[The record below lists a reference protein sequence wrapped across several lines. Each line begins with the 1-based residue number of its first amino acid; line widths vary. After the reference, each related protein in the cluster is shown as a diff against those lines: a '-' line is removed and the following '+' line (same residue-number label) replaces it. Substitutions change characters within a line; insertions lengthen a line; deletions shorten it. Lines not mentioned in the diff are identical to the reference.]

1 MGVSWEKVEE
11 EKENQI
17 LSRNLRV
24 PRISGSAIVIK
35 GVREL
40 LLYTRLPSWTTE
52 TEMTVA
58 PALLNF
64 LQICFSQE
72 RIHSG

>member
-17 LSRNLRV
+17 LSGNLRV
-24 PRISGSAIVIK
+24 PRINESVIVIN
-35 GVREL
+35 GVREP
-40 LLYTRLPSWTTE
+40 LLYTPLPSWTTE
-52 TEMTVA
+52 TEMAVA

-64 LQICFSQE
+64 LEMCFSQE